1 MRKTRHKLRRNN
13 GRPMPR
19 GAEKDSSEPKKP
31 LRPSSYSEGENES
44 PKLVEVEPVEV
55 ERETPE
61 TENEPVER
69 GGLDETG
76 SPIFEE

>member
-1 MRKTRHKLRRNN
+1 
-13 GRPMPR
+13 MPS
-19 GAEKDSSEPKKP
+19 GAKNDCFEPKKRA
-31 LRPSSYSEGENES
+31 RPGSYSEGENES
-44 PKLVEVEPVEV
+44 PKLVEVEPVDV